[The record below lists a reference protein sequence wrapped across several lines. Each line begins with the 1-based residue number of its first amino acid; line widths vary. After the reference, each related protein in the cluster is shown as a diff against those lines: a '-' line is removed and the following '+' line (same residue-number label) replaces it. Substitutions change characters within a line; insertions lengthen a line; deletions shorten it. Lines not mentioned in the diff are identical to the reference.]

1 MVIFYSYVSL
11 PEGNQWQPPITFP
24 HFPPENPP
32 EIPQK
37 NPWKTGQTWPKIRQ
51 VTEVTAAE
59 LSRDVDSDDSED
71 VAAER
76 FIGAAVR
83 WEEMMEKWWRTD
95 G

>member
-1 MVIFYSYVSL
+1 MVMFYSYVSL

-24 HFPPENPP
+24 TQKTHQKTL

-37 NPWKTGQTWPKIRQ
+37 NPWKSGQKWPKIRQ

-83 WEEMMEKWWRTD
+83 WEEMMEKWWIN